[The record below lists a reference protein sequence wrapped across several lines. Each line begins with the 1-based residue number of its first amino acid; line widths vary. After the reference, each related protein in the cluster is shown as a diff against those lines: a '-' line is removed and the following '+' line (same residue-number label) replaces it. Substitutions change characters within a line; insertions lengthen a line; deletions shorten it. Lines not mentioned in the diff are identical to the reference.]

1 MELLNWTLTTLR
13 NQPELIVFLT
23 LGLGYWVGNIKIGTF
38 SLGTV
43 TGVLIVGVLIGQF
56 NFEISSNV
64 KAIFFIMFLF
74 AIGYGVGP
82 QFVRGLGSDGLP
94 QVLFSILISFIILL
108 FSFIAAKFAGFD
120 LGFSAGMFAGS
131 QTISAAIGLSTD
143 AINNLGLSAEKSEKF
158 LNELP
163 VAYAVTYF
171 FGTLG
176 TGWIL
181 SKIGPILL
189 GIDLK
194 KECKKYEKI
203 MSGNMQD
210 GEIHSAWHEILLR
223 AYRIEADSKLSG
235 CSVLKAETGFSKSR
249 IFIER
254 IRRDKKIINT
264 TLETLLLPGDEVV
277 ISGHYKEL
285 IQVVEKLAVEIDD
298 QKLLSIPV
306 ESADIVITSK
316 AVHGETLHDLS
327 KEDFA
332 RGVYLTKITRG
343 ADGVNVPLFAK
354 TTLHRGDILRVTG
367 SSRHLD
373 RITEI
378 LGYIDRPSALTDMV
392 FVGLAIFIGGIIGS
406 ITVPISGIPI
416 TISSSGGA
424 LIAGLITGWLRSV
437 HPTFGRI
444 PAPSL
449 WFMNSVGLN
458 MFIAVVGISSGPSFI
473 AGLKEAGWGLFFW
486 GAFATAIPMLLA
498 PLIGKYIFKFHPAI
512 NLGCCAGT
520 RTSTPS
526 VGMVKDA
533 ADSDIPMLGYTIPY
547 AINNTLLTIWGLVI
561 VFLLK

>member
-1 MELLNWTLTTLR
+1 MEIVNWILTTLH
-13 NQPELIVFLT
+13 NQPELVIFLT

-56 NFEISSNV
+56 NFVISPNV
-64 KAIFFIMFLF
+64 KSVFFIMFLF

-94 QVLFSILISFIILL
+94 QVLFATLMCLIILG
-108 FSFIAAKFAGFD
+108 FSFLAAKLGGFD
-120 LGFSAGMFAGS
+120 LGFSAGLFAGS
-131 QTISAAIGLSTD
+131 QTISASLGLATD
-143 AINNLGLSAEKSEKF
+143 AINNLGLAPEESKKI

-176 TGWIL
+176 TGWVL
-181 SKIGPILL
+181 AKLGPVLL
-189 GIDLK
+189 RVDLK
-194 KECKKYEKI
+194 EECNKYAAT
-203 MSGNMQD
+203 MSTGTPA
-210 GEIHSAWHEILLR
+210 GGIHTAWHEIILR
-223 AYRIEADSKLSG
+223 AYRIDAGSEMDG
-235 CSVLKAETGFSKSR
+235 VRVIDAETGFSDSR

-254 IRRDKKIINT
+254 IRREKQIISFT
-264 TLETLLLPGDEVV
+264 PETILKPGDEAV
-277 ISGHYKEL
+277 ISGHHDVQT
-285 IQVVEKLAVEIDD
+285 QVMEKLAVEIEDRE
-298 QKLLSIPV
+298 LLSLPV
-306 ESADIVITSK
+306 ESANIVITNK
-316 AVHGETLHDLS
+316 KIHGETLLDLS
-327 KEDFA
+327 DEEFA

-343 ADGVNVPLFAK
+343 AAGVNIPILAK

-367 SSRHLD
+367 STRHLD
-373 RITEI
+373 RITSE
-378 LGYIDRPSALTDMV
+378 LGYLDRPSSLTDMV
-392 FVGLAIFIGGIIGS
+392 FVGLAIFIGGLLGA

-424 LIAGLITGWLRSV
+424 LIAGLVTGWLRSV

-458 MFIAVVGISSGPSFI
+458 MFIAVVGISSGPSFV
-473 AGLKEAGWGLFFW
+473 AGLKVAGWGLFFW
-486 GAFATAIPMLLA
+486 GAFATVVPMLLA
-498 PLIGKYIFKFHPAI
+498 PFIGKYIFKFHPAI
-512 NLGCCAGT
+512 NLGCCGGS
-520 RTSTPS
+520 RTSTAA

-547 AINNTLLTIWGLVI
+547 AVSNTLLTIWGLVI
-561 VFLLK
+561 VLLLK